1 MPALDS
7 VVFAKTHADGRAPSV
22 VSNGLW
28 TLKFP
33 ANVSAGNCLPKTNQT
48 IDLLQTVSIPIGY
61 IGIIAPLNGDNV
73 SGQANLFVNT
83 RVILGTGTPVQ
94 LKLQCI
100 NLDTVARSIIVNTD
114 AAILAIV
121 KQDEFKTDTSA
132 GTWHP

>member
-1 MPALDS
+1 MPSLDS
-7 VVFAKTHADGRAPSV
+7 VIFAKTHADGKAPVV
-22 VSNGLW
+22 VSNGIW
-28 TLKFP
+28 ILKFP

-48 IDLLQTVSIPIGY
+48 IDLLQTVNIPVGY

-83 RVILGTGTPVQ
+83 RVILGTGSPVA

-100 NLDTVARSIIVNTD
+100 NLDTVARSIIADTD
-114 AAILAIV
+114 AARLVVI

-132 GTWHP
+132 GAWHP